1 MASSVK
7 PEPGVKPEPED
18 APVSPAVISDDELYE
33 DAGDLEF
40 YDSTSP
46 NDPSAN
52 LFLTHVPKYLY
63 DQWAQLKEDEEV
75 EVGRVRR
82 WIETD
87 KNGEKRERMAMLL
100 DVQNPAHQSI
110 PKEYNFEMRD
120 NNLLN
125 TFLFTEQDLPG
136 FKSKSQ
142 GANSNI
148 PHHLR
153 NRQRDNANK
162 DNSNNK
168 QEGGRKRYQPYYRK
182 AIPKKTVL
190 AGRFKYELNCQP
202 ADTPETRHILA
213 MRASDALKPKATT
226 SMMSGMSGTRAMTK
240 NILNA
245 GAAPAGGRGP
255 GFIQTAKSKEKAR
268 KGQPERAARLEKA
281 QLMDALTA
289 CFRKWRYW
297 TMKAFKQQLNQPE
310 AWLRENLEGVATL
323 HKSGPF
329 ANHWELTDVYKGMVA
344 INGDVAQSGA
354 APGDLAGDDSDLDG
368 DDDDENIQMEDVPAI
383 S

>member
-18 APVSPAVISDDELYE
+18 APVSPAVMSDDELYE

-63 DQWAQLKEDEEV
+63 DQWAQLKEEEEV

-100 DVQNPAHQSI
+100 DVQNPAHQTI

-162 DNSNNK
+162 DSSNNK
-168 QEGGRKRYQPYYRK
+168 PEGGRKRYQPYYRK

-268 KGQPERAARLEKA
+268 KAAPERAARLDKA
-281 QLMDALTA
+281 SLMDALTA

-329 ANHWELTDVYKGMVA
+329 ANHWELTDVYKSIVA
-344 INGDVAQSGA
+344 ISGDVAQSGA
-354 APGDLAGDDSDLDG
+354 APGDLGGDESDMDG

>member
-7 PEPGVKPEPED
+7 HEPGVKPEPED
-18 APVSPAVISDDELYE
+18 ASASPAVMSDDELYE

-40 YDSTSP
+40 YDTTSP
-46 NDPSAN
+46 TDPSAN

-75 EVGRVRR
+75 EVGKVRR

-87 KNGEKRERMAMLL
+87 KNGQKRERMAMLL
-100 DVQNPAHQSI
+100 DVQNPAHQTI

-125 TFLFTEQDLPG
+125 TFLFTEADLPG

-153 NRQRDNANK
+153 NRQRNNDNNK
-162 DNSNNK
+162 DNNNK

-202 ADTPETRHILA
+202 ADTMETRHILA

-240 NILNA
+240 NILSA
-245 GAAPAGGRGP
+245 GAAPPGGKANS
-255 GFIQTAKSKEKAR
+255 FIQTAKSKEKAR
-268 KGQPERAARLEKA
+268 KAAPERAARLEKP
-281 QLMDALTA
+281 QLMDALSA

-310 AWLRENLEGVATL
+310 AWLRECLEGIATL

-329 ANHWELTDVYKGMVA
+329 ANHWELSEIYRNMA
-344 INGDVAQSGA
+344 NASDVAQSGT
-354 APGDLAGDDSDLDG
+354 APGDMGGDDSELDG

>member
-18 APVSPAVISDDELYE
+18 ASASPAVMSDDELYE

-40 YDSTSP
+40 YDSTAP
-46 NDPSAN
+46 NDPNGN

-63 DQWAQLKEDEEV
+63 DQWAQLKDDEEI

-82 WIETD
+82 WVETD
-87 KNGEKRERMAMLL
+87 KNGQKRERMAMLL
-100 DVQNPAHQSI
+100 DLQNPVHQTI
-110 PKEYNFEMRD
+110 PKEYNFEERD
-120 NNLLN
+120 SNLLN
-125 TFLFTEQDLPG
+125 TFMFTEQDLPG

-153 NRQRDNANK
+153 NRQQNN
-162 DNSNNK
+162 NNNNNNNNK

-190 AGRFKYELNCQP
+190 AGRFKTELNCQP
-202 ADTPETRHILA
+202 ADTMETRHILA
-213 MRASDALKPKATT
+213 MRASDALKPRATT

-245 GAAPAGGRGP
+245 GAAPAGGRTG
-255 GFIQTAKSKEKAR
+255 GFIQTAKTKEKAR
-268 KGQPERAARLEKA
+268 KSQPERAARLDKGP
-281 QLMDALTA
+281 LIDALCA

-310 AWLRENLEGVATL
+310 AWLRENLETIATL
-323 HKSGPF
+323 HKSGAF
-329 ANHWELTDVYKGMVA
+329 ANHWELNDVYRDIVSSS
-344 INGDVAQSGA
+344 GDIAQAGT
-354 APGDLAGDDSDLDG
+354 APGDLGGDDSELDG

>member
-1 MASSVK
+1 MASVK

-18 APVSPAVISDDELYE
+18 ASASPAVMSDDELYE

-40 YDSTSP
+40 YDTTSP
-46 NDPSAN
+46 TEPSAN
-52 LFLTHVPKYLY
+52 LYLTHVPKYLY

-100 DVQNPAHQSI
+100 DVQNPVHQTI
-110 PKEYNFEMRD
+110 PKEYNFDMRD
-120 NNLLN
+120 SNLQN

-136 FKSKSQ
+136 FKS
-142 GANSNI
+142 N
-148 PHHLR
+148 
-153 NRQRDNANK
+153 
-162 DNSNNK
+162 NNK

-190 AGRFKYELNCQP
+190 AGKFKYELNCQP
-202 ADTPETRHILA
+202 ADTMETRHILA
-213 MRASDALKPKATT
+213 MRASDALKPRATT

-245 GAAPAGGRGP
+245 GAAPAGGRQ

-268 KGQPERAARLEKA
+268 KQAPERAARLEQS
-281 QLMDALTA
+281 QLRDALSA

-310 AWLRENLEGVATL
+310 AWLRENLEQIATL
-323 HKSGPF
+323 HKSGAF
-329 ANHWELTDVYKGMVA
+329 ANHWELNDVYKSIVSSSGE
-344 INGDVAQSGA
+344 VAQSGA
-354 APGDLAGDDSDLDG
+354 APGDLGDDDSELDG